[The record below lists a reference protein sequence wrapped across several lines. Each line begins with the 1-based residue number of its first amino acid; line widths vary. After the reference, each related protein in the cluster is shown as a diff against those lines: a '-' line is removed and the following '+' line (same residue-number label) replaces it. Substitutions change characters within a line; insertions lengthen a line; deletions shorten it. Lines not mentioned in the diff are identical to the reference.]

1 MFLLY
6 LAFCLDFLDF
16 LNFLLEFV
24 QVLFSL
30 VLFDFYLNLKMFYS
44 TEVLFDF
51 YLNLKMSYL
60 AEIPNEIN
68 EKRGRKFTN
77 IWDNMIK
84 GEKQSK
90 GHYSATCIHCRQ
102 H

>member
-16 LNFLLEFV
+16 LNFLLKFI
-24 QVLFSL
+24 QVLF
-30 VLFDFYLNLKMFYS
+30 NL
-44 TEVLFDF
+44 VLFDF

-60 AEIPNEIN
+60 VETPNKIN
-68 EKRGRKFTN
+68 ENKERRFTD

-84 GEKQSK
+84 REK
-90 GHYSATCIHCRQ
+90 
-102 H
+102 

>member
-1 MFLLY
+1 MLY
-6 LAFCLDFLDF
+6 FTFCLDFLDF

-30 VLFDFYLNLKMFYS
+30 VLFDFYLNLKM
-44 TEVLFDF
+44 
-51 YLNLKMSYL
+51 SYL
-60 AEIPNEIN
+60 AETPNEIN
-68 EKRGRKFTN
+68 KKRERRFTD

-84 GEKQSK
+84 GKKQSK

>member
-1 MFLLY
+1 LFLLY
-6 LAFCLDFLDF
+6 LTFYFDFFDF

-24 QVLFSL
+24 QVLFS
-30 VLFDFYLNLKMFYS
+30 FI
-44 TEVLFDF
+44 LFDF

-60 AEIPNEIN
+60 AETPNKIN
-68 EKRGRKFTN
+68 EKRGRRFTD
-77 IWDNMIK
+77 IWNNMIK

-102 H
+102 Y